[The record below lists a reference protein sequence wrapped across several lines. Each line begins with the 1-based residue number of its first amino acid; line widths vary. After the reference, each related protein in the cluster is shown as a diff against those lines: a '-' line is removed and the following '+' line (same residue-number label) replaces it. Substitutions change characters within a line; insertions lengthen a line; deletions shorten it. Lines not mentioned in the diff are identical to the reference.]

1 MKRIMAMV
9 IFQTRRDAERAADA
23 LDEAGYESNFREDIV
38 DEFSAATFMEAWRY
52 VDADADENA
61 ACSLVLDELDAIVD
75 PFGAIADAAGVF
87 AEGEHH
93 DFGDARNYRK
103 WN

>member
-23 LDEAGYESNFREDIV
+23 LDEAAMK
-38 DEFSAATFMEAWRY
+38 SATTSSMCTAPPRSWRHG
-52 VDADADENA
+52 AMLPAMSCA
-61 ACSLVLDELDAIVD
+61 ACAALLDELNVIVH
-75 PFGAIADAAGVF
+75 PFEGIADEAGVF

-93 DFGDARNYRK
+93 GFGDPPRIGLN
-103 WN
+103 WMN